1 MTIGSHLRRGER
13 EPLCR
18 HPPWATQAEPQPT
31 LPLSTLSPHPP
42 PTPFIAAVRTRARA
56 NIVKLSAAAGFS
68 YHVVHAEVALDPRV
82 ISRAGR
88 GWSGSGMVGS
98 RMDSSRGIVLGKVLG
113 SAVHHALSS
122 YSPWRQVT
130 VIER

>member
-1 MTIGSHLRRGER
+1 MTTGSHLRRGER

-56 NIVKLSAAAGFS
+56 NLVKLSAAAGFS
-68 YHVVHAEVALDPRV
+68 YHVVHTEVALDPRV

-88 GWSGSGMVGS
+88 GWLGSGMVRSQTNSG
-98 RMDSSRGIVLGKVLG
+98 RGVDLGKMVG
-113 SAVHHALSS
+113 SVVQHALSS
-122 YSPWRQVT
+122 YSPWR
-130 VIER
+130 